1 MANNKLR
8 LAILTGSDSEA
19 TRLAIESLIA
29 LPNAEVCGILLDTE
43 QPSFRRR
50 MRNLRRNI
58 RREGVSYAW
67 FRIGEAIYD
76 RVETWA
82 ARIASPEEADRLLR
96 ESFPARAF
104 SLADFT
110 RMHGI
115 PVIDVGNINSQ
126 TAADSLRKL
135 RADLGVVLGT
145 RILKRS
151 TFSVPVMGSINL
163 HKGKVPEYRGQ
174 PAGFWEI
181 YDEESSAGV
190 TVHFVDDGLDTGD
203 IVGEATVAIH
213 LKDSPE
219 TLRRKLDLCGAE
231 ILPKCVSQ
239 IAEGTF
245 IRQPQPKS
253 SHKPRTSPTRK
264 DRKAVEARLHDAAQQ
279 QSQWLHVV
287 KTLAYLMIYHFGVF
301 RLVRFWHRR
310 AARGRG
316 CILLYHRVNNLTRDS
331 LTTSIERFA
340 EHLATVKK
348 HYPVLTTKDLVERLK
363 ANERLTASP
372 VAIHF
377 DDCYRDVFT
386 NAAQILA
393 RVSLPACA
401 FVSSG
406 FVDTNRI
413 FPHDLDKCPFKLEN
427 LESREVL
434 GLTERG
440 FEIGAHTVNH
450 VDLGQVSLDVAV
462 KELRQSKRELEAI
475 LGQPVNLVS
484 YPYGRKWNIRP
495 EVVDVVKRSGY
506 DAMFSAYGGYV
517 EGRADLFD
525 IRRIGVSGQH
535 RPLDLLMDIEGL
547 SLGAWKFRLTNPD
560 VRPSEV
566 R

>member
-1 MANNKLR
+1 MAKSKLR
-8 LAILTGSDSEA
+8 LVILTGSDSEA

-50 MRNLRRNI
+50 MRNFRRNV

-67 FRIGEAIYD
+67 YRIGEAIRD
-76 RVETWA
+76 RVENWA
-82 ARIASPEEADRLLR
+82 TRVAPQEEAEKVLQ
-96 ESFPARAF
+96 ESFPNRAF

-110 RMHGI
+110 RIHGI
-115 PVIDVGNINSQ
+115 PVAEIGNINSQ
-126 TAADSLRKL
+126 TASNELCKL

-181 YDEESSAGV
+181 YDGQSTAGV

-203 IVGEATVAIH
+203 IVGETAVPIH
-213 LKDSPE
+213 PKDSPE
-219 TLRRKLDLCGAE
+219 SLRRKLDLCGTE
-231 ILPKCVSQ
+231 ILPRCVSQ
-239 IAEGTF
+239 IAEGAF
-245 IRQPQPKS
+245 IRQPQPGS
-253 SHKPRTSPTRK
+253 GHKPRTSPTRK
-264 DRKAVEARLHDAAQQ
+264 DRKTLEERIGVVAQQ
-279 QSQWLHVV
+279 QPQWMHVA
-287 KTLAYLMIYHFGVF
+287 KTLAYLMIYHSGFL
-301 RLVRFWHRR
+301 RLVRSWHGR

-331 LTTSIERFA
+331 LTTSVERFA

-348 HYPVLTTKDLVERLK
+348 HYPVLTTKDLVEQLK
-363 ANERLTASP
+363 ANKRLTASP

-386 NAAQILA
+386 SAAQMLA
-393 RVSLPACA
+393 RVRLPACA

-406 FVDTNRI
+406 FVGTDRI

-427 LESREVL
+427 LESREII
-434 GLTERG
+434 GLVDKG

-450 VDLGQVSLDVAV
+450 VDLGQVGLAEAV
-462 KELRQSKRELEAI
+462 TELQQSKHDLEAI

-484 YPYGRKWNIRP
+484 YPYGSKWNIRP
-495 EVVDVVKRSGY
+495 EVVGVVKRSGY
-506 DAMFSAYGGYV
+506 EAMFSAYGGYV
-517 EGRADLFD
+517 DGRADIFD

-535 RPLDLLMDIEGL
+535 RSLDLLMDIEGI
-547 SLGAWKFRLTNPD
+547 SLGAWKFRLTKGSA
-560 VRPSEV
+560 RPSEV
-566 R
+566 G